1 MKEKDT
7 NAVRRVLLK
16 PDHTALNRVTNIVLI
31 ILWLG
36 TTMLVGYMAFRWHN
50 DYQQERSRVGKD
62 VDDMLLSTQ
71 DLEFEKIAS
80 LVNITLNTGIPYTTA
95 KDTTSVKKEKHQ
107 HKTARKAIYEKMIS
121 QKMKNANNT
130 SATDT
135 GLLPQ

>member
-50 DYQQERSRVGKD
+50 DYQQERSRVGKG

-71 DLEFEKIAS
+71 DLEFEQIAS
-80 LVNITLNTGIPYTTA
+80 LVNIALNTGFPNTEPKTPLLSKRQSIRTEQPGKLFT
-95 KDTTSVKKEKHQ
+95 KK
-107 HKTARKAIYEKMIS
+107 
-121 QKMKNANNT
+121 
-130 SATDT
+130 
-135 GLLPQ
+135 